1 MISGRCDCWFLECW
15 CTVIITCDILYIFD
29 EGGIPK
35 MPTFGQLSEFMAESE
50 CMSSYLERVE
60 LYFLANSVQNDKK
73 VAILLSSIG
82 AKTYEV
88 LRSRVSPDQQST
100 RMLDVLKTLLKAHFE
115 PKPLVIS
122 ERFHFYLHNQL
133 AGESVTDFLVEL
145 RRLATL

>member
-1 MISGRCDCWFLECW
+1 
-15 CTVIITCDILYIFD
+15 
-29 EGGIPK
+29 
-35 MPTFGQLSEFMAESE
+35 MPTFGQLSEFVAESE
-50 CMSSYLERVE
+50 RMSSYLERVE

-88 LRSRVSPDQQST
+88 LRSLVSPDQPNART
-100 RMLDVLKTLLKAHFE
+100 LDELKTLLKAHFE

-122 ERFHFYLHNQL
+122 ERFHFYRRKQL

-145 RRLATL
+145 RRLAALWV